1 MNRSPSN
8 AINEGDITQPQ
19 KEKLI
24 TSISYILSTPSTA
37 NAYYDNIISLLNE
50 MNISFSSYLKMCI
63 ALLSR
68 HSKHINDL
76 QLISGYLV
84 LMKNFSKI
92 FAEFDESQ
100 LSKQILTISKHLGY
114 EKIEQNTVLMRLG
127 DKGIKAY
134 IMLSGNVDVIIKT
147 AKKMTITSKSYLY
160 YIANIIRYKE
170 YGILN
175 AVINDNFITYPIE
188 IINDITDEPASL
200 YTLNTK
206 NQSMVHSDQL
216 KRYKASTLLEMLPN
230 ENCDDSSTNGTKKK
244 DSLNNVTTA
253 DYVNRINLCL
263 SVSQNEHH
271 YNEYSPD
278 DLGPIELI
286 IYSYL
291 KVASL
296 TTGAL
301 FGEIALSNPDAL
313 RTATI
318 LATSECH
325 FGTLNKTSYNESLK
339 KCKEKIYR
347 STLSFIYSNKLFSN
361 IKLGILGRKYFNYFS
376 AKKITKGEYLYNEG
390 TKVNSLYLLREG
402 EYEISIR
409 ASLRELARIIKMCY
423 SKIRNATAK
432 INSIEKSERAV
443 ESEIKENLKLSK
455 VYNDKQIIK
464 VSCINAP
471 DIIGLSDIV
480 DKEGNAMF
488 SIECKSVK
496 GDVLELSNVFYT
508 EMKLKEY
515 SIEPNE
521 KVLEEKKYKIMIE
534 RLNSIRN
541 SKLITYSHFMRN
553 TINVERMIETE
564 KQKSRAMKR
573 KISAKKTVINAR
585 DVKLTKDKEKN
596 RGRTVSKPST
606 RNVFVPPK
614 KKNTTIEVPI
624 YSNKKKNV
632 INKSIESK
640 NSFNPYSFSE
650 ETIKYINTMNNYD
663 SHPFF
668 YRMERSS
675 NRTITSFETS
685 KPSKSLYLNDLALEK
700 LEPKRRILLLNT
712 LSEPYTER
720 KKLKISLQKKKISFI
735 SNSVLPIHEV
745 PKTDRSVKRARTEAI
760 ETHERSN
767 KVESCQ
773 YLQYT
778 LSKIKNQFN

>member
-1 MNRSPSN
+1 
-8 AINEGDITQPQ
+8 
-19 KEKLI
+19 
-24 TSISYILSTPSTA
+24 
-37 NAYYDNIISLLNE
+37 
-50 MNISFSSYLKMCI
+50 
-63 ALLSR
+63 
-68 HSKHINDL
+68 
-76 QLISGYLV
+76 
-84 LMKNFSKI
+84 
-92 FAEFDESQ
+92 
-100 LSKQILTISKHLGY
+100 
-114 EKIEQNTVLMRLG
+114 
-127 DKGIKAY
+127 
-134 IMLSGNVDVIIKT
+134 
-147 AKKMTITSKSYLY
+147 
-160 YIANIIRYKE
+160 
-170 YGILN
+170 
-175 AVINDNFITYPIE
+175 
-188 IINDITDEPASL
+188 
-200 YTLNTK
+200 
-206 NQSMVHSDQL
+206 
-216 KRYKASTLLEMLPN
+216 
-230 ENCDDSSTNGTKKK
+230 
-244 DSLNNVTTA
+244 
-253 DYVNRINLCL
+253 
-263 SVSQNEHH
+263 
-271 YNEYSPD
+271 
-278 DLGPIELI
+278 
-286 IYSYL
+286 
-291 KVASL
+291 
-296 TTGAL
+296 
-301 FGEIALSNPDAL
+301 
-313 RTATI
+313 
-318 LATSECH
+318 
-325 FGTLNKTSYNESLK
+325 
-339 KCKEKIYR
+339 
-347 STLSFIYSNKLFSN
+347 
-361 IKLGILGRKYFNYFS
+361 
-376 AKKITKGEYLYNEG
+376 
-390 TKVNSLYLLREG
+390 
-402 EYEISIR
+402 
-409 ASLRELARIIKMCY
+409 MCY

-650 ETIKYINTMNNYD
+650 ETIKYINTINNYV

-720 KKLKISLQKKKISFI
+720 KKLKISLQKKKMSFI

-767 KVESCQ
+767 KVENCQ

>member
-8 AINEGDITQPQ
+8 AITEGDITQAQ

-50 MNISFSSYLKMCI
+50 MNISLPSYLKMCI

-147 AKKMTITSKSYLY
+147 AKKVTISEKKYLY
-160 YIANIIRYKE
+160 YIATIIRYKE
-170 YGILN
+170 YGLLN
-175 AVINDNFITYPIE
+175 AVINDNYVTYPIE

-206 NQSMVHSDQL
+206 NQSLVHSDQL
-216 KRYKASTLLEMLPN
+216 KRYKASTLLDMLPN
-230 ENCDDSSTNGTKKK
+230 ENSDDGIKKK
-244 DSLNNVTTA
+244 NSLNNVTTTE
-253 DYVNRINLCL
+253 YVNRINLCL
-263 SVSQNEHH
+263 SVLEKEKQ

-278 DLGPIELI
+278 DIGPIEI
-286 IYSYL
+286 IFYSYL

-339 KCKEKIYR
+339 QCKEKIYR

-376 AKKITKGEYLYNEG
+376 AKKLNKGECLYIEG
-390 TKVNSLYLLREG
+390 SKVNSLYLLREG

-409 ASLRELARIIKMCY
+409 ASLRELALIIKMFY
-423 SKIRNATAK
+423 SKIRNTTVK

-443 ESEIKENLKLSK
+443 ESEIKENQKLSK

-488 SIECKSVK
+488 TIECKSAK
-496 GDVLELSNVFYT
+496 GDVLELSTVFYT

-553 TINVERMIETE
+553 TINVERMIEKE
-564 KQKSRAMKR
+564 RQKTTAMKR

-585 DVKLTKDKEKN
+585 DVKLTKEKEKNKN
-596 RGRTVSKPST
+596 RGRTLSKPST

-624 YSNKKKNV
+624 YSDKKKNV

-650 ETIKYINTMNNYD
+650 ETIKYINSINNYD

-675 NRTITSFETS
+675 NRTVTSFETA

-700 LEPKRRILLLNT
+700 LEPKRRIFLLNT

-720 KKLKISLQKKKISFI
+720 KKLKISLQKKKMSFI
-735 SNSVLPIHEV
+735 SNSVLPIHKV

-760 ETHERSN
+760 ETHGRN
-767 KVESCQ
+767 KKGESCQ

-778 LSKIKNQFN
+778 LSKIKDQFN